1 MNHQDI
7 ITINDVERFPI
18 LQMRAQECS
27 TPINADDAAAVN
39 KMISLMNEIDY
50 AAGIAAPQIGYPKR
64 IFVLKD
70 KDKYETFINPV
81 IISVGV
87 QTKKEQEGC
96 LSFPGW
102 CVKVERPT
110 FVKVQYYDTL
120 GGLHES
126 SFNDIEARAIFHEM
140 DHLNGVLLS
149 EHLQKQIDKENKK
162 KNDALALREKR
173 KKFEKAKRKKA
184 RR

>member
-1 MNHQDI
+1 MNKDI

-18 LQMRAQECS
+18 LQMRSQECS
-27 TPINADDAAAVN
+27 IPINNEDVAAIE
-39 KMISLMNEIDY
+39 KMITIMNELDY

-70 KDKYETFINPV
+70 KEKYNTFINPT
-81 IISVGV
+81 ITSVGV

-120 GGLHES
+120 GGLHEE
-126 SFNDIEARAIFHEM
+126 SFNDIDARAIFHEM

-149 EHLQKQIDKENKK
+149 QHLQDQINKENKK
-162 KNDALALREKR
+162 KNDAIALREKR
-173 KKFEKAKRKKA
+173 KQFEKAKKKKA